1 MFRRYLLRR
10 INAPGNGVLTD
21 PEQLLGGQ
29 SSGLSRIE
37 YRIGTDRGEE
47 VILFGVVG
55 SIGVTGTSYSATV
68 GRLVGYGREL
78 LSMGAR
84 YVVVG
89 LCDRRVVCTRN
100 TQYSREYLSELL
112 EWLFPRLSLV
122 EREGFTPIQLELPE
136 VLTLYYQ
143 RPEKPSL
150 RSLYLANANQ
160 VLSVVC
166 NTPVQIG
173 VKPIPAVPSTPSNDV
188 TTLREWVELSGIGV
202 PVGALQKASEE
213 LYRAGARTY
222 LELQST
228 TTLQLPPP
236 VVVYELRV
244 GNAVKQLPVW
254 GEVGGVRVVIQ
265 QLLAQIPCVVSE
277 VTEAYDLSEP

>member
-47 VILFGVVG
+47 VIQFGVVG

-89 LCDRRVVCTRN
+89 LYDRRVVCTKESR
-100 TQYSREYLSELL
+100 YSREYLGELL
-112 EWLFPRLSLV
+112 EWLFPRLSLTP
-122 EREGFTPIQLELPE
+122 REGFTGLRLELPE
-136 VLTLYYQ
+136 VVEVWFD
-143 RPEKPSL
+143 RPTKPSL

-160 VLSVVC
+160 VLSVLC
-166 NTPVQIG
+166 NTTVQFG
-173 VKPIPAVPSTPSNDV
+173 LKPIPAMPNSPQIDV
-188 TTLREWVELSGIGV
+188 SRIRSWDELSGMGV
-202 PVGALQKASEE
+202 PTKALTEASKL
-213 LYRAGARTY
+213 LYERGVRTY
-222 LELQST
+222 LESQSLT
-228 TTLQLPPP
+228 TVPLDPPT
-236 VVVYELRV
+236 VVYALQVGTLLRELP
-244 GNAVKQLPVW
+244 LW
-254 GEVGGVRVVIQ
+254 GKVDHATLVVIQ
-265 QLLAQIPCVVSE
+265 KLLARIPCKVSVVTD
-277 VTEAYDLSEP
+277 VYDLSS

>member
-10 INAPGNGVLTD
+10 INAPGNGVITD
-21 PEQLLGGQ
+21 PDQLHG
-29 SSGLSRIE
+29 SPSGLSRIE
-37 YRIGTDRGEE
+37 YRIGSARGEE
-47 VILFGVVG
+47 LVHFGVSGFVG
-55 SIGVTGTSYSATV
+55 VSNTAYSATV
-68 GRLVGYGREL
+68 GRLVGYGHEL
-78 LSMGAR
+78 LRLGAS

-89 LCDRRVVCTRN
+89 IYDRRVVCTRN

-122 EREGFTPIQLELPE
+122 EREGFTPVQLELPE

-188 TTLREWVELSGIGV
+188 TTLREWMGLSGIGV

-213 LYRAGARTY
+213 LYRAEARTY